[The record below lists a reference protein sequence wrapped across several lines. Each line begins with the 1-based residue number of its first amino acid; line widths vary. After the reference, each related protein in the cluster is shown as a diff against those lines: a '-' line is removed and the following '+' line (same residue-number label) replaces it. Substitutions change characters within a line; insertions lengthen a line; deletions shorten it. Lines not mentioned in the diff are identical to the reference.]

1 MRCQVLLQLYVGFS
15 MLGVQ
20 VVGIDMLSKPLLPTI
35 GDANVGQHTNMG
47 VCFICWFVVFYSKP
61 RDG

>member
-35 GDANVGQHTNMG
+35 GDANVG
-47 VCFICWFVVFYSKP
+47 
-61 RDG
+61 